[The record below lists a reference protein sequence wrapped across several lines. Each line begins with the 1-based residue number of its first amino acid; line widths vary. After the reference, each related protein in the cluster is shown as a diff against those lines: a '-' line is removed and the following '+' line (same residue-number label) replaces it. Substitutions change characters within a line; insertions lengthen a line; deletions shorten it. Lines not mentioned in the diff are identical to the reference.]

1 MKVSVIIPVY
11 NTEDYLAKC
20 LNSILTQTMTDLE
33 IICID
38 DGSTDAST
46 RIMSEFAEKDS
57 RVSVL
62 RQENSGQSAA
72 RNRGIDAASGE
83 YICFVDS
90 DDWLD
95 AEALEKLCPPADR
108 ENLDVLYFGGKVSFD
123 TENLLK
129 EHEEYF
135 DRAYKRTDNG
145 NKILNGKD
153 MIVCQRSNRQ
163 FWKVPYMA
171 LIRRSYLLEK
181 QIRFKE
187 GMIHED
193 NLFAYQLC
201 INAERTML
209 IPDAYYN
216 RLVREDSV
224 ITAVK
229 THRNLYGYVS
239 TVIEETR
246 CMEGLDRVEKEITS
260 LVISDALA
268 SLYKVWEALTPEE
281 KEKANDILSGE
292 QITVS
297 EDSLYRGMILP
308 WLREKDRLVQRE
320 RELRRNISEL
330 RQRTRELEAENTL
343 HIQETELVYQSRP
356 YRLGHFLLAPMI
368 KTRNLIQKRKK
379 AD

>member
-1 MKVSVIIPVY
+1 MKVSIIIPVY
-11 NTEDYLAKC
+11 NTEEYLAKC
-20 LNSILTQTMTDLE
+20 LNSILAQTMTDLE

-83 YICFVDS
+83 YVCFVDS

-123 TENLLK
+123 TENLRK
-129 EHEEYF
+129 NHDEYF
-135 DRAYKRTDNG
+135 DRAYGRTDNG
-145 NKILNGKD
+145 GKVLNGKD
-153 MIVCQRSNRQ
+153 MLIWQRDRRQ
-163 FWKVPYMA
+163 FWKIPCMA

-201 INAERTML
+201 ISAERTML
-209 IPDAYYN
+209 TPDAYYN

-224 ITAVK
+224 VTAVK

-246 CMEGLDRVEKEITS
+246 CMEGLDRAEKEITS

-292 QITVS
+292 PAAVS

-308 WLREKDRLVQRE
+308 WLREKDRLAQRE
-320 RELRRNISEL
+320 RELRQRITEL
-330 RQRTRELEAENTL
+330 QAENAL
-343 HIQETELVYQSRP
+343 RIQETERAYQSRP
-356 YRLGHFLLAPMI
+356 YRLGRILLAPVTGVG
-368 KTRNLIQKRKK
+368 KLIRKGK
-379 AD
+379 KN